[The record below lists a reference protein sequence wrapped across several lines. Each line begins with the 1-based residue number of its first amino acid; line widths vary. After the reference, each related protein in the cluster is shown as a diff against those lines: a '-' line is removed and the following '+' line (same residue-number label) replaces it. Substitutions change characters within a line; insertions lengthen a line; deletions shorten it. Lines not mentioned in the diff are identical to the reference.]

1 MIANADLMI
10 FILIFTKFFRKSDM
24 MYNIYDGTQL
34 MIRTLLYAFRIN
46 IFSYYSKMMSL
57 QRF

>member
-1 MIANADLMI
+1 MIANADLII

-24 MYNIYDGTQL
+24 MYNIYDGAQL
-34 MIRTLLYAFRIN
+34 MIRNAFRMN